1 MSEFVNEFPVGNE
14 VICAIVEGKLIT
26 VRDGKMIISDNAAE
40 QVEMVARGA
49 VLENEPILDGDCDES
64 WWVAISMLVFLF
76 GCALGFILMML
87 LAWLL
92 F

>member
-1 MSEFVNEFPVGNE
+1 MSDFVNEFPVGNE
-14 VICAIVEGKLIT
+14 VLCAIIEGGLIK
-26 VRDGKMIISDNAAE
+26 VRDGKMVISDNAAE

-49 VLENEPILDGDCDES
+49 VLENTPVLDGYCGES
-64 WWVAISMLVFLF
+64 CWMKISSLAILF
-76 GCALGFILMML
+76 GGALGFILMML